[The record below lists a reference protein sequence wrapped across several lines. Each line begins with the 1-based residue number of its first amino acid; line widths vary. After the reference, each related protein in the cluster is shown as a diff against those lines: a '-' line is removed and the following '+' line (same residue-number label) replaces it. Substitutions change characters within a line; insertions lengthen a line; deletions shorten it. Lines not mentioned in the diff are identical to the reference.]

1 MAQHKSAEKR
11 ARSSARKAARNRQWL
26 SRMKTAI
33 KRVRA
38 ATDKEKAA
46 EALRKTSRLL
56 DQLAAKGVIH
66 SNKAANSKS
75 RLTRMVNKMK

>member
-11 ARSSARKAARNRQWL
+11 ARASARKAARNRQWL

-33 KRVRA
+33 KRVRT
-38 ATDKEKAA
+38 ATDRAKAT
-46 EALRKTSRLL
+46 EALRKTSKLL

-66 SNKAANSKS
+66 RNKAANSKS
-75 RLTRMVNKMK
+75 RLTRMVNRMK